1 MAIKTI
7 SQFDAATPT
16 SNDKILFEQNGEGKS
31 SSIQNLILN
40 TVYPVGSIYLTV
52 STSAI
57 GPDSPAQWLGGSWEK
72 LPEGKAL
79 WTANSGAG
87 NTIAAGLP
95 NIVGTFTTDS
105 NSGSMGSA
113 GINGAFYMAPNNSQ
127 KYVMQSEY
135 SGTGF
140 EGFTFNANDGAT
152 VQGIY
157 RDDCTTV
164 QPPAYKVYA
173 WKRIA

>member
-52 STSAI
+52 STSAN

-72 LPEGKAL
+72 LPEGYAL
-79 WTANSGAG
+79 WTASSEAG
-87 NTIAAGLP
+87 NTINAGLP
-95 NIVGTFTTDS
+95 NIAGNLGLSYISAADVSWAD
-105 NSGSMGSA
+105 NSALYLNYFDDG
-113 GINGAFYMAPNNSQ
+113 Y
-127 KYVMQSEY
+127 YVQRTQGGHYGDIS
-135 SGTGF
+135 
-140 EGFTFNANDGAT
+140 FNASRHNAMYGNSS
-152 VQGIY
+152 
-157 RDDCTTV
+157 TV

-173 WKRIA
+173 WKRVA

>member
-52 STSAI
+52 STSAS
-57 GPDSPAQWLGGSWEK
+57 GPDSPAQWLGGSWER
-72 LPEGKAL
+72 LPEGTAL
-79 WTANSGAG
+79 WTASSEAG
-87 NTIAAGLP
+87 KTIAAGLP
-95 NIVGTFTTDS
+95 NIAGNLGMSYISSPNKFWED
-105 NSGSMGSA
+105 NSA
-113 GINGAFYMAPNNSQ
+113 LYLNYFD
-127 KYVMQSEY
+127 
-135 SGTGF
+135 TGF
-140 EGFTFNANDGAT
+140 YTQRTQGGNYGDISFEARRHNA
-152 VQGIY
+152 IY
-157 RDDCTTV
+157 GNSNTV

-173 WKRIA
+173 WRRIA